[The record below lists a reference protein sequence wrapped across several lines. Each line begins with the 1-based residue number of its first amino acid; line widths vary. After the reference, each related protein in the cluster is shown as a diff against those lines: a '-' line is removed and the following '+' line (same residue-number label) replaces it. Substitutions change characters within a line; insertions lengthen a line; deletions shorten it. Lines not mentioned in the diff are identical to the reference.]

1 MAAGVQLSDAT
12 RPRVAFAR
20 GFHATG
26 AALRQQRRRDLAR
39 CTRSGAPQLSVRR
52 SARFGS
58 PGLRAK
64 RPPARAR
71 ACRPAD

>member
-26 AALRQQRRRDLAR
+26 AAPCAAAKARPRQVHTQRR
-39 CTRSGAPQLSVRR
+39 APAVGQEER
-52 SARFGS
+52 ARFGT

-64 RPPARAR
+64 RPPA
-71 ACRPAD
+71 CR